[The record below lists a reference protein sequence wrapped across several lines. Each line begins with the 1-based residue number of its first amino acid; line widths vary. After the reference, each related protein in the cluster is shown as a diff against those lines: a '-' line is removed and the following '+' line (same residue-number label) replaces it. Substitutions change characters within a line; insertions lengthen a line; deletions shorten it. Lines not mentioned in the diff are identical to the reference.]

1 MLSLLSCSP
10 FIVCCAKLVFLP
22 AVIAWQ
28 LFEEVRDKLQA
39 KYHELQV
46 NSSQVR
52 KTNRIVNEFTHGPCW
67 TIIGSVGAA
76 L

>member
-1 MLSLLSCSP
+1 MYVFVCPARSSFL
-10 FIVCCAKLVFLP
+10 VCCAKLVFLP

-46 NSSQVR
+46 NSSTGSSTQQVR
-52 KTNRIVNEFTHGPCW
+52 TRF
-67 TIIGSVGAA
+67 
-76 L
+76 

>member
-1 MLSLLSCSP
+1 M
-10 FIVCCAKLVFLP
+10 CCAKLVFLP

-46 NSSQVR
+46 TNQVR
-52 KTNRIVNEFTHGPCW
+52 VVLSVVQHKCALEQPCIMAQTH
-67 TIIGSVGAA
+67 A
-76 L
+76 